1 MKVQFVLLPSFIPKI
16 QINFPETAKWKKEYF
31 QSCQKFILAETL
43 SPTFV
48 GMNFDQVSKAKIF
61 ESFEIADFWRENSN
75 VSISRIDS
83 KIIK

>member
-61 ESFEIADFWRENSN
+61 ESFVFEMFEFFRQKNEKFAIF
-75 VSISRIDS
+75 
-83 KIIK
+83 

>member
-48 GMNFDQVSKAKIF
+48 GMNFDQVSKAQIF
-61 ESFEIADFWRENSN
+61 ESFVFEMFEFFRQK
-75 VSISRIDS
+75 
-83 KIIK
+83 KIKIR